1 MSKVNHTD
9 LVRKT
14 LLAKLTYG
22 EYYPGHSFVLR
33 ELLQDPEFEG
43 MSQTPIRE
51 ALLQLVA
58 ANILIG
64 QRGFSV
70 RVPIPSA
77 EHLIEVRALRSHLE
91 VMAALQHFDD
101 WDEESLLELEALHHS
116 MAQAKSVK
124 DVKNQLRYNAMF
136 HMRLCH
142 MEQESY
148 LKSMIQTLWA
158 ITGPSV
164 GYLYGKG
171 STSVFTGIHPH
182 EEILKALREKNSRL
196 LERALIKDLS
206 STGTRI
212 IEVLK
217 QKLSPEALALQPF
230 KPMDLVRVRT
240 REGRQIKY
248 GAS

>member
-9 LVRKT
+9 RVRKT
-14 LLAKLTYG
+14 LMAKLTFG

-33 ELLQDPEFEG
+33 ELMEDPEFDG

-58 ANILIG
+58 ANVLIG

-77 EHLIEVRALRSHLE
+77 EHLKEVRAIRSHLE

-101 WDEESLLELEALHHS
+101 WDEESILALETLHLS
-116 MAQAKSVK
+116 MMQAKSVK

-164 GYLYGKG
+164 GYLYDNG

-182 EEILKALREKNSRL
+182 EEIIKALRKKDAPL

-206 STGTRI
+206 STGMRI

-230 KPMDLVRVRT
+230 KTMDLVRVRT
-240 REGRQIKY
+240 TKGRQIKKQ
-248 GAS
+248 